1 MAIETVIGRY
11 KNAIEDVVIEIS
23 TVENLNAV
31 EGSDVS
37 GEVTFKGETL
47 GCRGNV
53 RLDKGGAPASL
64 ALFVQDYFGSDQR
77 FGCAGAFNIS
87 DGALTGAL
95 VMANLHAQESFL
107 VGYEWGGI
115 WQKE

>member
-23 TVENLNAV
+23 KVEDLNAV
-31 EGSDVS
+31 SGSDVS

-47 GCRGNV
+47 GCKGNV
-53 RLDKGGAPASL
+53 RMDYGEPASL
-64 ALFVQDYFGSDQR
+64 TLFVQDYFGSDQKL
-77 FGCAGAFNIS
+77 GCAGAFNIS
-87 DGALTGAL
+87 GGALTGAL
-95 VMANLHAQESFL
+95 VMASLHAQESFL